1 MKEYHNVLYE
11 VLTIFFTKNIPGYF
25 DLKYVPIEITVVHK
39 HSWYQKLNAPRR
51 KTEVGQK
58 TLYYVGF
65 SLK

>member
-39 HSWYQKLNAPRR
+39 HS
-51 KTEVGQK
+51 
-58 TLYYVGF
+58 
-65 SLK
+65 